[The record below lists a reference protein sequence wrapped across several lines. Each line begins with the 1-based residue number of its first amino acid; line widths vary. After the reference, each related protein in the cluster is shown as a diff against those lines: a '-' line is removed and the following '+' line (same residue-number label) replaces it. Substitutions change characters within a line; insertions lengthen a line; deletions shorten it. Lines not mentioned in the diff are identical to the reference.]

1 MKEQTEKRPLEGFF
15 RALVAG
21 RCTESN
27 KKKRETK
34 GNNVITP
41 RKGIKV
47 DWITD
52 ELHGND
58 ILPFRNFFF
67 SVFTQFSSSFDA
79 PPEKVLE
86 YRSVRQM
93 WQHACRI
100 DVGWDGCT
108 GRKTEVSVN
117 ELAAATTSKGADDDV
132 KSSSPTIGPAGQ
144 LRSASCSYSD

>member
-15 RALVAG
+15 VPWLPGV
-21 RCTESN
+21 EPSQI
-27 KKKRETK
+27 KKGETK

-67 SVFTQFSSSFDA
+67 SVFTQFFLFLTLHPKKFWNTGAFDKCGNTRA
-79 PPEKVLE
+79 E
-86 YRSVRQM
+86 
-93 WQHACRI
+93 
-100 DVGWDGCT
+100 
-108 GRKTEVSVN
+108 
-117 ELAAATTSKGADDDV
+117 
-132 KSSSPTIGPAGQ
+132 
-144 LRSASCSYSD
+144 